1 MANAT
6 THDLNEIKR
15 RMQGASGVL
24 KAELSG
30 LRTGRASAHLL
41 DPVMVDAYG
50 TQMPLNQVA
59 TVSVPEPRLLSVN
72 VWDRSL
78 VHPVEKAIV
87 NSNLGLSPATE
98 GQTIRLRIPE
108 LNEERRKELVKL
120 AHKYAETARV
130 AVRHVR
136 REAMDVIKKLEK
148 DHKIS
153 KDDHDRFSGEIQKAT
168 DAGIAQPIQ
177 SATLEAAIPTA
188 YRAADWEWV
197 GLTRR
202 ARVVYASKERVK
214 QDNITYEELADP
226 KWRGKIC
233 IRSGQHVYNVA
244 LIASMIAHH
253 GEDWT
258 EQWLKGV
265 KANLARKP
273 AGDDRLQVK
282 GVYAGECDIAVGNTY
297 YMGAILKNDKEPEQ
311 KEWANSVTIIFPN
324 TGDRG
329 THVNISGAVVAKYA
343 PHKDNAIKLLEFL
356 ASDKGQEMYADVN
369 NEYPVKE
376 GIPWSTL
383 VQSWGDFKP
392 DPISLNDIAALRK
405 KASELVD
412 KVGFDDGPS
421 S

>member
-1 MANAT
+1 MRHAFA
-6 THDLNEIKR
+6 
-15 RMQGASGVL
+15 
-24 KAELSG
+24 
-30 LRTGRASAHLL
+30 RALAL
-41 DPVMVDAYG
+41 A
-50 TQMPLNQVA
+50 
-59 TVSVPEPRLLSVN
+59 LLSPLLAASIATAAEPGEVN
-72 VWDRSL
+72 VYSYRQPYLINPLLKEFTDETGIK
-78 VHPVEKAIV
+78 VNVIFAEK
-87 NSNLGLSPATE
+87 GLIERIQAEGRNSPADLLLT
-98 GQTIRLRIPE
+98 
-108 LNEERRKELVKL
+108 V
-120 AHKYAETARV
+120 
-130 AVRHVR
+130 
-136 REAMDVIKKLEK
+136 DVGNLT
-148 DHKIS
+148 
-153 KDDHDRFSGEIQKAT
+153 QAT
-168 DAGIAQPIQ
+168 DAGIAQAIQ
-177 SATLEAAIPTA
+177 SATLEAAIPPA
-188 YRAADWEWV
+188 YRATDWQWI

-214 QDNITYEELADP
+214 QDKITYEELADP

-258 EQWLKGV
+258 EAWLKGV

-297 YMGAILKNDKEPEQ
+297 YMGAMLKNDKEPEQ
-311 KEWANSVTIIFPN
+311 KEWANSVNIIFPD
-324 TGDRG
+324 TDDRG

-369 NEYPVKE
+369 NEYPVKQ
-376 GIPWSTL
+376 GIPWSKL